1 MFSFTYRHRVR
12 YRECDPMGVVYHGH
26 YLDYL
31 EYARTEALRN
41 AGLPYRQLEE
51 SGIIMPV
58 VDISIRY
65 LSPARYDDLLEV
77 TTRVAKMPSVKV
89 VFDYDVSVVEDAR
102 TAEPVAPRLSARA
115 EVTLCFVD
123 AKTGRPR
130 RAPESVTRVLADA
143 FARLH

>member
-65 LSPARYDDLLEV
+65 LSPARYDEH
-77 TTRVAKMPSVKV
+77 
-89 VFDYDVSVVEDAR
+89 
-102 TAEPVAPRLSARA
+102 
-115 EVTLCFVD
+115 
-123 AKTGRPR
+123 
-130 RAPESVTRVLADA
+130 VLAKERVRHVGDEVAAFDA
-143 FARLH
+143 FKKAFELNPRDQSSGRNAVRTNPGFRVPEGFFDSDG